1 MIRICR
7 KGSLALL
14 AGGATLWQLGCGS
27 QFFNELDLFTS
38 PQALNSL
45 FFVPR
50 SNFFNGFL
58 EFWRLF
64 DLL

>member
-1 MIRICR
+1 MIGRCR
-7 KGSLALL
+7 RGLMAAL

-27 QFFNELDLFTS
+27 QFFNELDLLTS
-38 PQALNSL
+38 PQALSSL

-50 SNFFNGFL
+50 SNYFDAFL
-58 EFWRLF
+58 SFWRVF